1 MDPGPYLPLA
11 LALFMA
17 LLLTSVSASA
27 RLDRIFGRIALR
39 VFGRY
44 VRREAGAATSASR
57 SDRKAALRAARRHTT
72 YRMYAAKTLLYATL
86 GALSGSIIAVYL
98 VYAVVSL
105 LNVPAAQLRR
115 SLPASLG
122 FLADPLSVPTL
133 SVGEAFALFVFSSAT
148 IGVLTAAVIY
158 QLRWWR
164 PRTQANARAR
174 QIDAS
179 IERTV
184 AFLYALSR
192 SGMSFPEVMRI
203 VVRNQDVYGEAA
215 TEFEVVVREIDLF
228 GADLHEALQQLSERT
243 PSDEFGDFCDNLGSV
258 LRSGRDLGDFLRDEH
273 EQYQAEAEARQ
284 RQFLDLLGTVAEG
297 YVTVFVA
304 GPLFLL
310 TILMVVGLITGGT
323 KPLIAVIVYFVIPL
337 ATVGILVYLDSLSVT
352 GGVEPEF
359 GTSVDATFGGFEDIP
374 ETETE
379 SATDGG
385 VPADRDANEAR
396 LDVHRRTKWATQFLA
411 DPVAHVLRRPETLL
425 AVTVPLSILYVV
437 WGLWPTLSAGQIPA
451 VTAVDDLL
459 VHGVLF
465 VGTTFTVAY
474 EARQRQLRAI
484 ERAVPDFLDRLAS
497 VNEAGMPIA
506 ESFGQV
512 VRSDVGA
519 LNTELARTWTDVEW
533 GARIETALARFD
545 RRVRSAPI
553 TRAVTLIT
561 NALRA
566 SGDVGPVLRIAAD
579 EANAARR
586 LARERRQE
594 MLTYSVVIY
603 ISFFVFLAIVV
614 SLNVYFVPSVPT
626 AGEFGEQ
633 VGGQLG
639 NIGQLTEAER
649 AEYQLLFFHASL
661 VQAVCSGLVAGQM
674 GENSISAGAKHA
686 TGMLLVGYGVFVVLA

>member
-1 MDPGPYLPLA
+1 MDLTVYVPLGLA
-11 LALFMA
+11 LLVALSLA
-17 LLLTSVSASA
+17 LVPASRRID
-27 RLDRIFGRIALR
+27 RLFGRVALR
-39 VFGRY
+39 AFGRY
-44 VRREAGAATSASR
+44 VRRSAGAAASATR
-57 SDRKAALRAARRHTT
+57 SDRKSALRAARRRTT

-86 GALSGSIIAVYL
+86 GALSGSVIGVY
-98 VYAVVSL
+98 VVSGVISV
-105 LNVPAAQLRR
+105 LNVPAEELRG
-115 SLPASLG
+115 SLPSTLS
-122 FLADPLSVPTL
+122 FLADPLAVPTF
-133 SVGEAFALFVFSSAT
+133 SATEAFVLFLISSAT
-148 IGVLTAAVIY
+148 VGVLTAALIY

-164 PRTQANARAR
+164 PRSQAKARER

-192 SGMSFPEVMRI
+192 SGMAFPEVLRI

-228 GADLHEALQQLSERT
+228 GADLHEALQHLSERT
-243 PSDEFGDFCDNLGSV
+243 PSEEFGDFCDNLGSV
-258 LRSGRDLGDFLRDEH
+258 LRSGRNLGDFLRDEH

-297 YVTVFVA
+297 YVTVLVA

-310 TILMVVGLITGGT
+310 TILIVVGLLAGGT
-323 KPLIAVIVYFVIPL
+323 KPLIAVIVYFGIPL
-337 ATVGILVYLDSLSVT
+337 ATVGILIYLDSLSVT
-352 GGVEPEF
+352 GGVEPQLDTDVE
-359 GTSVDATFGGFEDIP
+359 GTFGGFHDIP
-374 ETETE
+374 SAEDRT
-379 SATDGG
+379 ATDGG
-385 VPADRDANEAR
+385 VPRDRAANEAR

-411 DPVAHVLRRPETLL
+411 DPISHVLRQPATLL
-425 AVTVPLSILYVV
+425 AVTVPLSVLYVT
-437 WGLWPTLSAGQIPA
+437 WQLWPTLSVGQVPA
-451 VTAVDDLL
+451 VTVVDDLL
-459 VHGVLF
+459 VHAALF
-465 VGTTFTVAY
+465 VGATFTVAY

-497 VNEAGMPIA
+497 VNEAGMPIT

-512 VRSDVGA
+512 VRGDVGA
-519 LNTELARTWTDVEW
+519 LNTELARTWTDVQW

-545 RRVRSAPI
+545 RRVRSPPI
-553 TRAVTLIT
+553 TRAVTLIR

-566 SGDVGPVLRIAAD
+566 SGDVGPVLRIAAN

-626 AGEFGEQ
+626 ADQFAGN

-639 NIGQLTEAER
+639 SIGELTAAER
-649 AEYQLLFFHASL
+649 DEYELLFFHAAL
-661 VQAVCSGLVAGQM
+661 VQAACSGLVAGQM
-674 GENSISAGAKHA
+674 GENSIRAGAKHA
-686 TGMLLVGYGVFVVLA
+686 TGMLLVGYGVFLVLA